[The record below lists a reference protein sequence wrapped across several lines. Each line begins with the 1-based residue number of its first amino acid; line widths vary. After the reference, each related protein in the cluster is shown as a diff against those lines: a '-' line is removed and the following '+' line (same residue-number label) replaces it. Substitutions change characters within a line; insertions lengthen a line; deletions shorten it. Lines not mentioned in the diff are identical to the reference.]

1 MRNKITKKKPR
12 RDLNR
17 DLQLTRLPRVTTI
30 RAPGQIMPPQV
41 MATVCFQENVAL
53 YSATAP
59 YFAYPLHTNAPY
71 DVDPAFGS
79 TSTQGLTELA
89 NFYGTM
95 RVLSYKTKITFH
107 NTATQSADVFIQHVN
122 STPVVAGGGNYD
134 LLPNSMNQFTSSH
147 LLGSVS
153 AQSLLVVEGNHTIA
167 EIAGTEAVRTD
178 TEYQS
183 ATNTTPVNKTFL
195 VIGARTLNVAGVF
208 SNPVNTLVQVYMTC
222 LFSERKILSA

>member
-1 MRNKITKKKPR
+1 
-12 RDLNR
+12 
-17 DLQLTRLPRVTTI
+17 
-30 RAPGQIMPPQV
+30 
-41 MATVCFQENVAL
+41 MATVCFQENIAL

-95 RVLSYKTKITFH
+95 RALSYETVISFH
-107 NTATQSADVFIQHVN
+107 NTATQTAEVFIQHVN

-134 LLPNSMNQFTSSH
+134 LLPNSMNQFTSTH

-153 AQSLLVVEGNHTIA
+153 AQSLKVVRGRYTVA
-167 EIAGTEAVRTD
+167 QIAGTQAVRTD

-183 ATNTTPVNKTFL
+183 ATNSTPVNKTFL

-208 SNPVNTLVQVYMTC
+208 SNPVNALVQIRMTC
-222 LFSERKILSA
+222 LFSERKLLSA